1 MSFAKS
7 QKGASVLGIMV
18 VLALVAFFLSA
29 GLKMMPHYLDNNA
42 LSGIIKKIESD
53 KAADVRTIADFYTY
67 VKKGMTIN
75 AIRDLDLEKALE
87 VKIENNEFRAHLKYE
102 KREPLIQNLDLV
114 ARFDKEFRVR
124 MP

>member
-18 VLALVAFFLSA
+18 ILGLVAFFLSA
-29 GLKMMPHYLDNNA
+29 GLKIGPHYMDYYTMEKLIKAIETDK
-42 LSGIIKKIESD
+42 SGDITS
-53 KAADVRTIADFYTY
+53 VQDFYARIS
-67 VKKGMTIN
+67 KGMTIN
-75 AIRDLDLEKALE
+75 SVRGFDLEKDLQ
-87 VKIENNEFRAHLKYE
+87 VKLENNEFVAHLKYE

>member
-18 VLALVAFFLSA
+18 VLGLVAFFLSA
-29 GLKMMPHYLDNNA
+29 GLKVGPHYMDYYTLEK
-42 LSGIIKKIESD
+42 LIKAVETD
-53 KAADVRTIADFYTY
+53 KASDITSVQDFYTRIN
-67 VKKGMTIN
+67 KGMTIN
-75 AIRDLDLEKALE
+75 GIRGFDLEKDLQ
-87 VKIENNEFRAHLKYE
+87 VKLENNEFIAHLKYE

>member
-18 VLALVAFFLSA
+18 VLGLVAFFLSA
-29 GLKMMPHYLDNNA
+29 GLKVGPHYMDYYTMEKLIK
-42 LSGIIKKIESD
+42 GIEND
-53 KAADVRTIADFYTY
+53 KAGDITSVQDFYARIN
-67 VKKGMTIN
+67 KGMTVN
-75 AIRDLDLEKALE
+75 GIRDLDLEKDLQ
-87 VKIENNEFRAHLKYE
+87 VKLENNEFIAHLKYE

>member
-18 VLALVAFFLSA
+18 VLGLVAFFLSA
-29 GLKMMPHYLDNNA
+29 GLKIGPHYMDYYTMEKL
-42 LSGIIKKIESD
+42 IKGVETDTAGDITS
-53 KAADVRTIADFYTY
+53 VQDFYTRIS
-67 VKKGMTIN
+67 KGMTIN
-75 AIRDLDLEKALE
+75 SVRGFDLEKDLQ
-87 VKIENNEFRAHLKYE
+87 VKLENNEFVAHLKYE
-102 KREPLIQNLDLV
+102 KREQLIQNLDLV